1 MCVRACVCVRVC
13 VALVCVCVCVCACV
27 CVCVLCSWFRL
38 CLVGGVSL
46 TVDLNSLVTTY
57 VVNGLCLPAC
67 RWFERQGMSGR
78 V

>member
-1 MCVRACVCVRVC
+1 MHPRNVRVRACVRARV
-13 VALVCVCVCVCACV
+13 LR
-27 CVCVLCSWFRL
+27 SWFRL
-38 CLVGGVSL
+38 CLVGGVSKINSS
-46 TVDLNSLVTTY
+46 VDLNNLVTTY